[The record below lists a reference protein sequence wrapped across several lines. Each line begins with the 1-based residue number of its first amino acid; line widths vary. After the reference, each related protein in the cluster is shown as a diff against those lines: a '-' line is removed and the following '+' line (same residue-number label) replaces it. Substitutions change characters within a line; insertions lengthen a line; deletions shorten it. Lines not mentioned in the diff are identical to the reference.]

1 MKPTIN
7 NSRYQFKAS
16 LLKIFKTP
24 IWMTIYS
31 DMMTNLTLF
40 FMLAFAL
47 TRIEKNMAEDISKIL
62 KAKITGQQ
70 VVVNYEVVKEKE
82 QKFIENLKSD
92 NLKEYA
98 EYEIQQNLI
107 KLTLREPILFELG
120 SSEILDTGKKALHN
134 IALVLKDLPNTI
146 IVEGHTDD
154 LPMKKGTNWELSLAR
169 AINVVDYF
177 VNEEGIDKNKFMII
191 GYGEYKPLVPNNSPE
206 NRAKNRR
213 IEINIVRY

>member
-1 MKPTIN
+1 
-7 NSRYQFKAS
+7 
-16 LLKIFKTP
+16 
-24 IWMTIYS
+24 
-31 DMMTNLTLF
+31 
-40 FMLAFAL
+40 
-47 TRIEKNMAEDISKIL
+47 MAEYISKIL

-82 QKFIENLKSD
+82 QKFIENLKSG
-92 NLKEYA
+92 NLKEYT

-154 LPMKKGTNWELSLAR
+154 LPIKKGTNWELSLAR
-169 AINVVDYF
+169 AINVVNYF
-177 VNEEGIDKNKFMII
+177 VNEEGINKNKFMII